1 MILFQLFVYSSGAQ
15 SVLSYGVASSAPG
28 RALASGVGLGL
39 AVYCGFN
46 ASGNI
51 LMTFAVRCIIT
62 IPMSRH

>member
-51 LMTFAVRCIIT
+51 LMTFC
-62 IPMSRH
+62 S